1 MPYKIISSCIRT
13 HACIP
18 RCPNNAIYK
27 AGEEWSM
34 ADGTNH
40 PDTAKQPA
48 LSGNLTYIV
57 PEKCNDCIGLFEE
70 PQCVDV
76 CPTGAII
83 PDLDK
88 QESKETLL
96 NKKKLLHG

>member
-1 MPYKIISSCIRT
+1 MPYKIITSCIRT

-40 PDTAKQPA
+40 PDTSKHFA

-57 PEKCNDCIGLFEE
+57 PEKCNDCVGFFDE
-70 PQCVDV
+70 PQCVDI
-76 CPTGAII
+76 CPAGAIVH
-83 PDLDK
+83 DK
-88 QESKETLL
+88 ELPQSVDDLL
-96 NKKKLLHG
+96 NKKKLMHG